1 MVDLVK
7 KLPVWSS
14 IIVVVIINFLLI
26 LFRMPEMVL
35 GNLDFLVGL
44 FLIVLGSVFI
54 VGSGHLFTGWRF
66 HIRKKSDLEAE
77 NDPKHPK
84 AKDVGSIKNQ
94 PIKVNKYAR
103 YCLGVGGFLIV
114 LGVILTSLPQ

>member
-1 MVDLVK
+1 MIDLIK
-7 KLPVWSS
+7 KRPAWSS
-14 IIVVVIINFLLI
+14 VVAVVIINILLI
-26 LFRMPEMVL
+26 LFKMPKMVL

-84 AKDVGSIKNQ
+84 AKDVASIKNQ
-94 PIKVNKYAR
+94 PIRVNKYAR

-114 LGVILTSLPQ
+114 LGIISTSI

>member
-1 MVDLVK
+1 MVNLIK
-7 KLPVWSS
+7 TRLTWSS
-14 IIVVVIINFLLI
+14 VIAILIINGVLI
-26 LFRMPEMVL
+26 LFRMPNMVL

-77 NDPKHPK
+77 NDPKHPQ
-84 AKDVGSIKNQ
+84 AKDVASIKNQ
-94 PIKVNKYAR
+94 PIRVNKYAR

-114 LGVILTSLPQ
+114 LGIILTSI

>member
-1 MVDLVK
+1 MVHLIK
-7 KLPVWSS
+7 KSPGWSS
-14 IIVVVIINFLLI
+14 IVAIVIVNVVLI
-26 LFRMPEMVL
+26 LFRMPKMVL
-35 GNLDFLVGL
+35 GNIDFLVGL

-54 VGSGHLFTGWRF
+54 VGAGHLFTGWRF
-66 HIRKKSDLEAE
+66 HIRKKSDLESE

-94 PIKVNKYAR
+94 PITVNKYAR

-114 LGVILTSLPQ
+114 LGIVLTSI